1 MLTWEQIKFFYAG
14 QNIQAKN
21 ILVEYLQAEILDSL
35 FKQEDSRYLSFMGGT
50 ALRTVYGGNRFSE
63 DLDFDNFGMSFAKFS
78 ALVGAM
84 ARDMELKGFILETRA
99 VKKEAFHCYIKFP
112 AVLQKAG
119 ISPLGEEKILIRID
133 TVRKKKFFTP
143 ENFRLTAFDLYRNL
157 RVNPLPIILAQKILA
172 GIERKREK
180 GRDFYD
186 INLFWSR
193 VEPDFGYLE
202 KYSGLNRKEII
213 EKLYRRSLGLNFK
226 KLAKDVEPFL
236 IKPDQIERVEGFK
249 EFLQVKIQ

>member
-1 MLTWEQIKFFYAG
+1 MLTWEQIKSFYVN

-35 FKQEDSRYLSFMGGT
+35 FKQEDSRYLSFIGGT
-50 ALRTVYGGNRFSE
+50 ALRIVYGGNRFLE
-63 DLDFDNFGMSFAKFS
+63 DLDFDNFGMSFTKVT
-78 ALVGAM
+78 ALVGSM
-84 ARDMELKGFILETRA
+84 AKDMELKGFVLEIRA

-133 TVRKKKFFTP
+133 TAQKKNFFVS
-143 ENFRLTAFDLYRNL
+143 ENFKLTAFDLYRNL

-193 VEPDFGYLE
+193 VEPDFNYLR
-202 KYSGLNRKEII
+202 KLSGLNKEQIV
-213 EKLYRRSLGLNFK
+213 KRLNQRCMGLNFK
-226 KLAKDVEPFL
+226 KLSKDVEPFL
-236 IKPDQIERVEGFK
+236 TKPEQIERVKGFK
-249 EFLQVKIQ
+249 EFLQGKIQ